1 MDNWKLGDDNIYNN
15 NHNDNEKDFTIG
27 KSNKNEGDDKE
38 DFKEDLD
45 LSFYK
50 KNKVKDDKPKRD
62 GTNTGR
68 SFYKRNSFKKIF
80 YIILG
85 IAAVISAYYVFRTFF
100 PGDNLNIKLF
110 GLETKVFRSK
120 VLPENN
126 LVVTGYLLNKNSFPI
141 SYVKL
146 ACRLYSA
153 KNITLVTKH
162 VYAGNFI
169 DIKRLKNMTNVA
181 IDMKLNNKLGDNLS
195 NVEILP
201 DHPIKFMVV
210 FFDIAS
216 NSKNYSITVSHFYRI
231 KK

>member
-15 NHNDNEKDFTIG
+15 NYNDNEKDFTIG
-27 KSNKNEGDDKE
+27 KSNKNEDGDKE
-38 DFKEDLD
+38 DFKEDLGPA
-45 LSFYK
+45 FYK
-50 KNKVKDDKPKRD
+50 KNKVKDDKPKGN
-62 GTNTGR
+62 GTNSGR
-68 SFYKRNSFKKIF
+68 LFYKRNSFKKIF
-80 YIILG
+80 YVILG
-85 IAAVISAYYVFRTFF
+85 IAAVISAYYIFKTFF
-100 PGDNLNIKLF
+100 PIDNLNIKLF

-120 VLPENN
+120 ALPENN

-146 ACRLYSA
+146 TCRLYSA

-216 NSKNYSITVSHFYRI
+216 NSKNYSIRIGHFYRI